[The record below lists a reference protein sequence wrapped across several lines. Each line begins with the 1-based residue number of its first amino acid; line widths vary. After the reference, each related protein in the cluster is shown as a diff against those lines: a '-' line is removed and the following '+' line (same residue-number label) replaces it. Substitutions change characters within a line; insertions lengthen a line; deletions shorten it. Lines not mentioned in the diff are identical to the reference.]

1 MRKPPFFHTV
11 SSTAFLRPDPD
22 VPARIRKAA
31 AALRACVDS
40 IDAASPPASAAPIIA
55 MGDFNATPAEIN
67 PALPG
72 FENLA
77 SPLAAAGEG
86 SLKSRGTWELIDQFW
101 VRGAPVRMSVFRPPF
116 LLEPDTGY
124 SGERPRR
131 TFSGPRYKGG
141 LSDHLPVVLVME

>member
-1 MRKPPFFHTV
+1 
-11 SSTAFLRPDPD
+11 
-22 VPARIRKAA
+22 
-31 AALRACVDS
+31 
-40 IDAASPPASAAPIIA
+40 
-55 MGDFNATPAEIN
+55 MGDFNATPREIDLS
-67 PALPG
+67 LPG

-86 SLKSRGTWELIDQFW
+86 SLKYRGTWELIDQFW
-101 VRGAPVRMSVFRPPF
+101 VRGTPARMSVFRAPF

-124 SGERPRR
+124 TGCRPRR